1 MTTHAERRAG
11 TRRALVDATTALL
24 DEGCQPSIEQVA
36 ARAAVSRAT
45 AYRHFPG
52 IDDLLWQAFIERT
65 ITSVADT
72 FAGCGNDVAL
82 RVERCEEVING
93 FLLHDPVGTRAFERS
108 TLQRWLE
115 HGPAT
120 AERPA
125 RRLTYID
132 EALIPLDNLD
142 PERVARLRNS
152 LAVIMGTQATI
163 ALTDVCGLG
172 PDEAQQ
178 VTSWIAQTLVRETLE
193 PRELVHPDRKHS
205 APLRTQQ

>member
-24 DEGCQPSIEQVA
+24 DEGCQPTIEQVA

-82 RVERCEEVING
+82 RVERCEKVING
-93 FLLHDPVGTRAFERS
+93 FLLNDPVGTRAFERS

-115 HGPAT
+115 HGPEA
-120 AERPA
+120 AERPT

-132 EALIPLDNLD
+132 EALIPLDYLD

-152 LAVIMGTQATI
+152 LAVVMGTQATI
-163 ALTDVCGLG
+163 ALSDVCGLDL
-172 PDEAQQ
+172 DEAQH
-178 VTSWIAQTLVRETLE
+178 VTSWIARTLVLETLE
-193 PRELVHPDRKHS
+193 PREPVPHDSKHS
-205 APLRTQQ
+205 APLPSQQ

>member
-11 TRRALVDATTALL
+11 TRQSLVHATTALL
-24 DEGCQPSIEQVA
+24 DEGCQPTIEQVA
-36 ARAAVSRAT
+36 ARAGVSRAT

-65 ITSVADT
+65 ITSVAET
-72 FAGCGNDVAL
+72 FAGCGDDVAL
-82 RVERCEEVING
+82 RVKRCEEVING
-93 FLLHDPVGTRAFERS
+93 FLLSDPIGTRAFERS

-115 HGPAT
+115 IGPT

-132 EALIPLDNLD
+132 AALIPLNNLD
-142 PERVARLRNS
+142 SERVARLRNA

-163 ALTDVCGLG
+163 ALTDVCGLNPG
-172 PDEAQQ
+172 EAQKVASWMAQ
-178 VTSWIAQTLVRETLE
+178 VLVRETL
-193 PRELVHPDRKHS
+193 
-205 APLRTQQ
+205 AP